1 MSNAIMVIFQKQAR
15 ELSYEL
21 LYRTAYKLT
30 MRQFGEK
37 LYHDVEKV
45 IADYL
50 EKTAQETIVP
60 AFVHTKTDTADAG
73 ASFLKTVKRV
83 WDDYTTA
90 IELILQVLT
99 YLV

>member
-1 MSNAIMVIFQKQAR
+1 
-15 ELSYEL
+15 
-21 LYRTAYKLT
+21 

-45 IADYL
+45 IAEYL

-60 AFVHTKTDTADAG
+60 AFVQTKTDTIDAG
-73 ASFLKTVKRV
+73 ASFLKTIKRV

-90 IELILQVLT
+90 VELILQVLT
-99 YLV
+99 YLVT